1 MSTVLVV
8 DDDRDLRDALCG
20 ALEESGFS
28 AVGASNGREALD
40 YLRSD
45 VEKPAL
51 ILLDWM
57 MPVMSGSEFRDEQ
70 VRDPKIADI
79 PVIVVSA
86 HVKADLFGVSL
97 GIKTLLRKP
106 FPLGELIAQVEKHA
120 GRRSVPAARRSDR
133 AG

>member
-8 DDDRDLRDALCG
+8 DDDRDLCDALCH
-20 ALEESGFS
+20 ALEECGFS
-28 AVGASNGREALD
+28 AVGCGDGSEALD

-45 VEKPAL
+45 APNPSL

-57 MPVMSGSEFRDEQ
+57 MPVMSGAEFREEQ
-70 VRDPKIADI
+70 VKDPKISDI

-97 GIKTLLRKP
+97 GIQTLVRKP
-106 FPLGELIAQVEKHA
+106 FPLGELIAEVEKHA
-120 GRRSVPAARRSDR
+120 PRRS
-133 AG
+133 AGSPSP